1 MVVFAFPES
10 TFLFLGFALQQRPA
24 HRLGCVT
31 PKLLKAAYAW
41 TAVPTEIAEPSS
53 IS

>member
-10 TFLFLGFALQQRPA
+10 TFLFRFALQQRPA